1 MKQSLGRPSLLVA
14 LRRSYFSIFAVL
26 FFSGFFFL
34 NLLLWFSSLQTV
46 YPIPNKYNSFYLF
59 SKFHFISNL
68 TKLIL
73 IQQQQHL
80 INSSNFYHKSSTK
93 LKNPNNVKWK
103 SNHQTPNSKPQHQF
117 STPLNLSTIPQQNS

>member
-1 MKQSLGRPSLLVA
+1 METDAPACGTVA
-14 LRRSYFSIFAVL
+14 LSLEVSASHHAPSPHVL
-26 FFSGFFFL
+26 FFFLIIFSGFFFL

-93 LKNPNNVKWK
+93 LKNPNR
-103 SNHQTPNSKPQHQF
+103 S
-117 STPLNLSTIPQQNS
+117 